1 MLKLAQY
8 SLLASVMVVCLAL
21 VCYILVLALGRSV
34 RREPVKEHALV
45 GAGVGSSGGA
55 AGGSTSP
62 AVVAPAPRSLAA
74 YGTYFTWLALVF
86 LTASLVFRAI
96 YTGHGPFANQYE
108 FAVAFGWGM
117 MAAYVYFEHQ
127 YHVRTI
133 GLLILPITA
142 ALLIYA
148 MTVGDTAIP
157 LVPALQNNLLLSIH
171 VALAIIAYGAFS
183 VAGACGVLY
192 LIQPEGGKQGLPHP
206 AKLDEISYRAI
217 IIGFPLL
224 TMVVILG
231 AVWAD
236 VAWGTYW
243 SWDPK
248 ETASLLT
255 WLVYGAYLHARV
267 VRGWRG
273 RRAAWLLML
282 GFACVLFTFFG
293 NLFFGGL
300 HSYAK

>member
-8 SLLASVMVVCLAL
+8 SLLASVMVVCVAM
-21 VCYILVLALGRSV
+21 VCYILVLALGRAT
-34 RREPVKEHALV
+34 RHEPVKEHALV
-45 GAGVGSSGGA
+45 GAGVGGAGGA
-55 AGGSTSP
+55 AGNSTSP
-62 AVVAPAPRSLAA
+62 DVVPPTSRSLAA
-74 YGTYFTWLALVF
+74 YGTYFTWLALAF
-86 LTASLVFRAI
+86 LTGSLVFRAI
-96 YTGHGPFANQYE
+96 ATGHGPFASQYE

-117 MAAYVYFEHQ
+117 LAAYVYFEHR

-133 GLLILPITA
+133 GLLVLPVA
-142 ALLIYA
+142 GSLLLYA

-157 LVPALQNNLLLSIH
+157 LVPALQNNLLLTIH

-192 LIQPEGGKQGLPHP
+192 LIQPDEGKASLPKP

-236 VAWGTYW
+236 VAWGSYW

-267 VRGWRG
+267 VRGWQG